1 MPTRAAPQDQA
12 ELAKLIAQLFDMKL
26 APHDA
31 NCCDTDPTRPSSTR
45 GAAILYTILAGQRSE
60 LLICQP
66 ANDFA
71 SSAEPASILYKG
83 ISTSASTPP
92 MAPFV
97 ISCANVRV
105 PRIIYGTA
113 WKKAATENLVSLAIQ
128 NGFRGIDTA
137 CQPKHYEEAGVG
149 AGVAASM
156 TKGLTRTD
164 LYLQTKFT
172 SISGQDTTRIPY
184 DPKAPLSDQVAQSI
198 AASLKNLQTDYLDCV
213 LLHSPMPTMAQS
225 LSVWKTLESFVDA
238 GQIRQLG
245 ISNCYRLAD
254 LENLHQ
260 ASRIKPAVLQNR
272 FYADTH
278 YDREL
283 RSYCNQSEII
293 YQSFWTLSANPHLL
307 THKTMTALARNHNRT
322 AAQILFRYLVSIG
335 VVPLTGTKSEAH
347 MRDDLAIF
355 SFELTGDELSAIDAL
370 C

>member
-1 MPTRAAPQDQA
+1 MDQ
-12 ELAKLIAQLFDMKL
+12 F
-26 APHDA
+26 
-31 NCCDTDPTRPSSTR
+31 
-45 GAAILYTILAGQRSE
+45 ILSNSKI
-60 LLICQP
+60 
-66 ANDFA
+66 
-71 SSAEPASILYKG
+71 
-83 ISTSASTPP
+83 
-92 MAPFV
+92 
-97 ISCANVRV
+97 RV

-113 WKKAATENLVSLAIQ
+113 WKKAATEKLVNLAIQ

-137 CQPKHYEEAGVG
+137 CQPKHYDEAGVG
-149 AGVAASM
+149 ASVAASAR
-156 TKGLTRTD
+156 KGLARSD

-172 SISGQDTTRIPY
+172 SLSGQDPGRIPY
-184 DPKAPLSDQVAQSI
+184 DPKAPLPDQVAESI

-213 LLHSPMPTMAQS
+213 LLHSPMPTMALT
-225 LSVWKTLESFVDA
+225 LSVWSTLEFYVES

-254 LENLHQ
+254 LEGLYR

-283 RSYCNQSEII
+283 RIYCNEKQII
-293 YQSFWTLSANPHLL
+293 YQSFWTLSANPQLL
-307 THKTMTALARNHNRT
+307 THKTMTAVASRHNRT
-322 AAQILFRYLVSIG
+322 AAQILFRYLVTIG

-355 SFELTGDELSAIDAL
+355 SFELTNDELSAIDAL